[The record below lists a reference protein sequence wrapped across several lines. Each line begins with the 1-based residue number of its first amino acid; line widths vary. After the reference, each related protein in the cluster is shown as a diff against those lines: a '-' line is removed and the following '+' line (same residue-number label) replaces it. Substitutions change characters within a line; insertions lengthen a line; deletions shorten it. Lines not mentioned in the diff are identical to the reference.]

1 MTDLS
6 AFENHPSLR
15 VSPALPD
22 LVDGGL
28 SDAQRTVKRMA
39 QDYFEIT
46 LPVVAYGRFALMIA
60 AWTPSAQDDLE
71 LGPRDCH
78 SGRGG
83 LQVHDA
89 VRARVGLHNRYLA
102 LLPAGAEI
110 ESELSSGS

>member
-1 MTDLS
+1 MATTSRCEDTTCGDCLSIAIDLS

-22 LVDGGL
+22 LVDGGP

-39 QDYFEIT
+39 LDYFEIT

-60 AWTPSAQDDLE
+60 AWIPSAQDDLE
-71 LGPRDCH
+71 DVELDPQDCH

-83 LQVHDA
+83 L
-89 VRARVGLHNRYLA
+89 
-102 LLPAGAEI
+102 
-110 ESELSSGS
+110 